1 MPKALV
7 DALGKGIRSTVDH
20 KWLAKCPV
28 HGDKDFAMS
37 VTESDSG
44 RIVIYCH
51 ACGANGFDVYRKLSL
66 PLRELFGAAYKPGQR
81 TEKPVVTKLDYFF
94 KAIYEADLERYVV
107 PQEQDIKRYQQV
119 CANIQKLNSGGKT
132 SEPTRSLRNH

>member
-1 MPKALV
+1 MPKALL
-7 DALGKGIRSTVDH
+7 DALGKEIRSTGDH

-66 PLRELFGAAYKPGQR
+66 PFRELFGAAYKSDQKI
-81 TEKPVVTKLDYFF
+81 EKPIVTKLDYFF
-94 KAIYEADLERYVV
+94 KAIYEADLDRFVV
-107 PQEQDIKRYQQV
+107 PQEQDFNRYQEV
-119 CANIQKLNSGGKT
+119 SANIQKLHSGART
-132 SEPTRSLRNH
+132 NEPTRSLRNH